1 MEALT
6 RSFGQFVAGLR
17 FEAIPQAAH
26 EVFHTGFADCV
37 GVMLAGARKPAT
49 ARWMRGRCS
58 IH

>member
-1 MEALT
+1 
-6 RSFGQFVAGLR
+6 VAGLR

-37 GVMLAGARKPAT
+37 GVMLAGAHEPAR
-49 ARWMRGRCS
+49 AGWMRGRSS

>member
-1 MEALT
+1 MQALT

-37 GVMLAGARKPAT
+37 GVMLAGAHEPAR
-49 ARWMRGRCS
+49 AGWMRGRSS